1 MIAALSSVTNYRA
14 WRFFRDCPVDG
25 AIVLFGLILF
35 GYAAHGDDQSSWGM
49 MMAVVASLTA
59 ALAST
64 EKLRFRALAF
74 ACVLLG
80 LMVWV
85 NYYAS
90 ANHGFMI
97 FWIALALTL
106 ACATEAAEQEQ
117 TLRRNAGIL
126 LGLLLGFALV
136 QKLRADFY
144 MDGDLLGGL
153 LLKGEIYRNAL
164 GLILTDWPV
173 KLVQYHGAAQ
183 TLLLRPDAGYIDIAV
198 PGLVLWLA
206 GAMTLGALIA
216 QGGLEVAL
224 LFRRRLGWLFHA
236 LLLGFV
242 ALVYSTRD
250 ENIFLSMNCLLGY
263 CLVEEDTKAARPIY
277 ALAIFYL
284 LLASTIGL
292 RPWIIV

>member
-1 MIAALSSVTNYRA
+1 MIAALSSVSNYRA
-14 WRFFRDCPVDG
+14 WRFFCDRPVDG

-35 GYAAHGDDQSSWGM
+35 GYAAHGGDQSSWGM
-49 MMAVVASLTA
+49 MMAVIASLTA

-64 EKLRFRALAF
+64 EIRRFRAQAF
-74 ACVLLG
+74 ASVLLG
-80 LMVWV
+80 LTVWV

-106 ACATEAAEQEQ
+106 ACATEGAEQEQ

-144 MDGDLLGGL
+144 MEGDLLGGL
-153 LLKGEIYRNAL
+153 LLQGEMYRNLL
-164 GLILTDWPV
+164 GLILPEWPV
-173 KLVQYHGAAQ
+173 RLVQYHGAAQ
-183 TLLLRPDAGYIDIAV
+183 SLLLRPDAGSIDIAV
-198 PGLVLWLA
+198 PGFVLWLA

-224 LFRRRLGWLFHA
+224 LFRRRLGWVFHA

-263 CLVEEDTKAARPIY
+263 CLVEGDTKAARPVY